1 MGCGRIGSEVA
12 SRLWQNGNQVVV
24 LDLEPENFFRLPDG
38 LRDTEGATLVGD
50 GTLQKTL
57 DVAGLKQADVFV
69 AVDVRDS
76 RNALAAQKA
85 KYIFHVPRVVCRIG
99 DPVRQKMYRD
109 LGLTA
114 VSPTELTSN
123 LILEAIQS

>member
-24 LDLEPENFFRLPDG
+24 LDLEPENFFRLPYG

>member
-12 SRLWQNGNQVVV
+12 SRLWQNGNQVIV
-24 LDLEPENFFRLPDG
+24 LDLEPENFFRLPGG

-57 DVAGLKQADVFV
+57 DVAGLNQADVFV

-85 KYIFHVPRVVCRIG
+85 KYIFHVPHVVCRIG
-99 DPVRQKMYRD
+99 DPVRQRMYRD

>member
-12 SRLWQNGNQVVV
+12 SRLWQNGNQVIV
-24 LDLEPENFFRLPDG
+24 LDLESENFFRLPAG

-57 DVAGLKQADVFV
+57 DVAGLNQADVFV

-99 DPVRQKMYRD
+99 DPVRQQMYRD

>member
-12 SRLWQNGNQVVV
+12 SRLWQEGNTVTV
-24 LDLEPENFFRLPDG
+24 LDLELENFFRLPTG

-50 GTLQKTL
+50 GTLQDILK
-57 DVAGLKQADVFV
+57 VAGVDQADVFV

-99 DPVRQKMYRD
+99 DPVRQQMYRE

-114 VSPTELTSN
+114 VSPTQLTSN
-123 LILEAIQS
+123 LIMEAIQP